1 MHFYPR
7 NKYLY
12 VQVQKEEKVEDTGSH
27 FILPDDYKR
36 KDGPL
41 QIVKLL
47 RASEGS
53 SYVNDED
60 KLLVVPS
67 HLIEN
72 LEMDGQVF
80 SVVSESAVY
89 GVMVKV

>member
-12 VQVQKEEKVEDTGSH
+12 VELLKEEKVEDNGIR
-27 FILPDDYKR
+27 FVLPDDYKR

-41 QIVKLL
+41 QTVRLL
-47 RASEGS
+47 KACEGS
-53 SYVNDED
+53 SYVNDEQ

-72 LEMDGQVF
+72 LEMEGQTFNIVP
-80 SVVSESAVY
+80 ENAVY